1 MKYKCIR
8 GVVTSNGAVS
18 AGEVVELNDR
28 EAAVL
33 MAHGKLVPHHEEEIV
48 INHVDDIIHRDP
60 VPARRGRK
68 PKYVA

>member
-8 GVVTSNGAVS
+8 GVVTSNGAVN
-18 AGEVVELNDR
+18 AGDVIELNER

-33 MAHGKLVPHHEEEIV
+33 MAHGKLIPHHEDEISISYAEEV
-48 INHVDDIIHRDP
+48 VHRDP

-68 PKYVA
+68 PKYVS